1 MASLTSIRVIAR
13 NSSFKKLSN
22 FVCGKRVGAIANV
35 TRAQRFHVKANGSKF
50 ITPIYSQVR
59 NYSEGYSDGMK
70 KKIPI
75 EEIEKRVLKICKDYD
90 KITADKLTLDSHF
103 MNDLG
108 LDSLDHV
115 EVIMAIEDDFGF
127 EIPDMDAEKLM
138 KPGDIVRYIADR
150 EDIYE

>member
-22 FVCGKRVGAIANV
+22 FVCGKRIGAIAV

-59 NYSEGYSDGMK
+59 NYSDGMK

-75 EEIEKRVLKICKDYD
+75 EEIEKRVLKICTDYD

>member
-22 FVCGKRVGAIANV
+22 FVCGKRIGAIAV

-50 ITPIYSQVR
+50 ITPIYSQGPRVEQTR
-59 NYSEGYSDGMK
+59 CYSGKPPLTLNVIRE
-70 KKIPI
+70 
-75 EEIEKRVLKICKDYD
+75 RVLLILKLYD
-90 KITADKLTLDSHF
+90 KIDPSKLTLDSHF